1 MKKISFCINTAK
13 NELNHIKLLFNSL
26 KENLSNTTH
35 EIIVF
40 VDSDNQG
47 TSDWLIEQ
55 KEIFPNL
62 KILQNTLP
70 ICYGYARN
78 INEMFKFASNELFHI
93 CSLIWLFLKT
103 MTLIY

>member
-13 NELNHIKLLFNSL
+13 NELNHVKLLFNSL
-26 KENLSNTTH
+26 QHNLKDTTH

-40 VDSDNQG
+40 IDSDNQG
-47 TSDWLIEQ
+47 TTEWLLTQ

-62 KILQNTLP
+62 KILKNTLP

-78 INEMFKFASNELFHI
+78 INEMFKFAI
-93 CSLIWLFLKT
+93 LKN
-103 MTLIY
+103 